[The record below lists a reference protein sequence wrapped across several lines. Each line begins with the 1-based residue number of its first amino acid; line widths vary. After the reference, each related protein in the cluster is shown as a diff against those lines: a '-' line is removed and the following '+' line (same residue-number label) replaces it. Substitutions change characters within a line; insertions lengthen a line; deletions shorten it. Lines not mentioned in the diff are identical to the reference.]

1 MLNGSMKEGGGG
13 CEFYILFTKIR
24 TENQTL
30 VAIDNSEKYL

>member
-1 MLNGSMKEGGGG
+1 MLNGSMKEGGG